1 MVLYAPPV
9 CPCPVLGAARWA
21 ASGPRLD
28 LPASSFSSWRSTS
41 WALPMVR
48 HRRYPR
54 RYRRSWDLGP
64 RSSPTPSRAQSH
76 STSTS
81 PRVAS
86 QTAPR
91 FRRHYSARTY
101 ATGRPMPFAMTVAPV
116 PSPCG
121 ARTAPTA
128 PIAALE
134 SPFFFFS
141 FRRRRRRRRRH
152 RRQHHGCRC
161 PRCRRPRRPRPC
173 RQHSL
178 PGQHSLAGTSSVG
191 AAGGTLPHGTMH
203 RILSRT
209 ATRQR
214 SHHPTARHQGGWVA
228 LPCPGRPVS
237 SLHQEFEP
245 RSCHR
250 LAPCRPSRGACASP
264 SLWRGRGT
272 SH

>member
-1 MVLYAPPV
+1 
-9 CPCPVLGAARWA
+9 
-21 ASGPRLD
+21 
-28 LPASSFSSWRSTS
+28 
-41 WALPMVR
+41 MVR

-116 PSPCG
+116 PSPCC

-209 ATRQR
+209 ASQRR
-214 SHHPTARHQGGWVA
+214 SHPPTAWHQGGWA
-228 LPCPGRPVS
+228 ASRCRSRPVP
-237 SLHQEFEP
+237 SLQQAFEL
-245 RSCHR
+245 RSCHL
-250 LAPCRPSRGACASP
+250 LASCPPSQDACASP
-264 SLWRGRGT
+264 SLWQGRGT
-272 SH
+272 SRWIVASLYFDSEWIAPQRC